1 MGWYATYRD
10 IHCSWSVPKP
20 SLDVLIRWY
29 ELPYASFCHSLVSP
43 RHFPP
48 RLTLKMHTKCV
59 ILSTLSAQK
68 KECYSTM
75 RGIHCLW
82 SVSKHSLDAWNRYL
96 GGAPLFILLQLIMG
110 LTKLCST
117 KVDSQIAHNTRCW
130 THALSVPKWLVVP
143 KGETSIACEVLHK
156 HPEIHETNG
165 RWSW

>member
-1 MGWYATYRD
+1 MKREDWWRCWQYLSATCGSHHTMFHHTVDSQIAHKIEATRFSIPSQYRIWGDMLPYRD

-59 ILSTLSAQK
+59 ILSTLSVQK
-68 KECYSTM
+68 LGCSSTM

-82 SVSKHSLDAWNRYL
+82 SVSKPSL
-96 GGAPLFILLQLIMG
+96 GAPDRWEEL
-110 LTKLCST
+110 
-117 KVDSQIAHNTRCW
+117 RC
-130 THALSVPKWLVVP
+130 A
-143 KGETSIACEVLHK
+143 SICRL
-156 HPEIHETNG
+156 
-165 RWSW
+165 